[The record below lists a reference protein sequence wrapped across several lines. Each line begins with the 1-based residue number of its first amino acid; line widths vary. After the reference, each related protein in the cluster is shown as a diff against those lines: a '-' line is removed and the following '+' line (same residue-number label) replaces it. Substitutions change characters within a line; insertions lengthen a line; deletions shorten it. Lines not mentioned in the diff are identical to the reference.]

1 MTGFR
6 SGAQRL
12 YNEAVPDIPPPRK
25 KLVFRRSR
33 VIPFFSLLWV
43 GFAVVL
49 LFVLIWAQPRYHLP
63 TDVVTVLKALIV
75 VIVGLRVIRNI
86 EEALAGHRLRNLE
99 RIDYRQGQV
108 LTHLAW
114 QDTVT
119 GIYLTRL
126 LLYAA
131 LVLVAIFV
139 VGGTFSGLLVGGTLI
154 SVMLGVAGQSFFA
167 NFFGGLAIALFKP
180 FELGD
185 HVQIIAW
192 QFPMMAATYPHSMGA
207 QGYRGVIR
215 DINLFYSELR
225 LDDGQLFRIP
235 NGVVITA
242 GLIRSLPH
250 EWARIVFRFD
260 MTTSPDLP
268 DKLARIKVAADYHF
282 RPRPEEPVADLQR
295 TPGDGSVGGVSA
307 AAPFG
312 WESPQVLIADMSPTT
327 VSVEVRASVPQK
339 LRDTT
344 KAQFFAALLA
354 FTHPSP
360 KDGPSSQDASSPGDM
375 SPLRNVP

>member
-1 MTGFR
+1 M
-6 SGAQRL
+6 S
-12 YNEAVPDIPPPRK
+12 DIPPPRK
-25 KLVFRRSR
+25 TPVFRRSR
-33 VIPFFSLLWV
+33 VMPFLSVLWV
-43 GFAVVL
+43 ALAAIL
-49 LFVLIWAQPRYHLP
+49 LFVLVWAQPRYHLP

-86 EEALAGHRLRNLE
+86 EGALAGHRLRNLE
-99 RIDYRQGQV
+99 RINYHQGQV

-192 QFPMMAATYPHSMGA
+192 QFPMMAATYPHPMGA

-250 EWARIVFRFD
+250 EWARIAFRFD
-260 MTTSPDLP
+260 MATSPDISDL
-268 DKLARIKVAADYHF
+268 LARIEVAAGYHF
-282 RPRPEEPVADLQR
+282 RPRPEEPVADPQR
-295 TPGDGSVGGVSA
+295 TQRDGGTSDVPA

-312 WESPQVLIADMSPTT
+312 WESPRVLIADMSPTV

-339 LRDTT
+339 LRDTA
-344 KAQFFAALLA
+344 KGQFFAALLA
-354 FTHPSP
+354 FIHPPLKDAPPP
-360 KDGPSSQDASSPGDM
+360 KDASPFRDV
-375 SPLRNVP
+375 SPLKDVP